1 MENVAMKWD
10 SFKAHV
16 SESFMEFR
24 NDVQFSD
31 VILVSDDEIQFK
43 SHKLILSRSS
53 EVFKSFLINSCTN
66 PVFYLIGIRSKVI
79 EYLLDYFYFGEVAVP
94 QDCIDEFFEA
104 ASKLKIQ
111 SLLKNRTDHI
121 KNINFESRVNKMHEY
136 DFKLQIK
143 EEAIEDVEK
152 DKNVNVLKFN
162 CNNCDRFFKSRHART
177 KHYKNDHLL
186 QIKDSFSI
194 EDALNILNEGGM
206 KSRKSFSI
214 ETKNLSADNLNVQE
228 MYTMLDKGQYKCNIC
243 DHIASQTCNIKN
255 HVETHIDGLKV
266 SCDICKKTF
275 RTQNA
280 LSTHNSRHHRD

>member
-79 EYLLDYFYFGEVAVP
+79 ESLLDYFYFGEVAVP

-121 KNINFESRVNKMHEY
+121 KNINFESKRA
-136 DFKLQIK
+136 DQAKL
-143 EEAIEDVEK
+143 
-152 DKNVNVLKFN
+152 L
-162 CNNCDRFFKSRHART
+162 
-177 KHYKNDHLL
+177 
-186 QIKDSFSI
+186 
-194 EDALNILNEGGM
+194 
-206 KSRKSFSI
+206 
-214 ETKNLSADNLNVQE
+214 
-228 MYTMLDKGQYKCNIC
+228 
-243 DHIASQTCNIKN
+243 
-255 HVETHIDGLKV
+255 
-266 SCDICKKTF
+266 
-275 RTQNA
+275 
-280 LSTHNSRHHRD
+280 